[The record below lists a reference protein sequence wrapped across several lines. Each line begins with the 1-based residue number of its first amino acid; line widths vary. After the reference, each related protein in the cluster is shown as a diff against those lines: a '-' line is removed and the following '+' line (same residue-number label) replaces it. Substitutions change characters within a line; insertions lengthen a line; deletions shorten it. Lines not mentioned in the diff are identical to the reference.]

1 MNTEI
6 YKRSTELLD
15 KYTTFI
21 QSINQE
27 NLQKNITVQNLFSL
41 KSVLSNINNV
51 LTLLATLAIA
61 RKIIE
66 IFNIDNKQKEDIFF
80 NIENKKANSNGFDIQ
95 IDAPRKIL
103 VEVKC
108 NALIH
113 EQKLGQAQINSI
125 LEDARK
131 LRKESL
137 RHRKIK
143 IETSEYLKIIGIV
156 NSSTKFYEK
165 VVTQIIKEVKCK
177 ENTNPERQE
186 RLKVKKHICPLTS
199 ISDLINIQDLDKIYL
214 VGISVDDMEKELQKI
229 KTVQK

>member
-66 IFNIDNKQKEDIFF
+66 IFNIGNKQKKIYFL
-80 NIENKKANSNGFDIQ
+80 ISKTKKQ
-95 IDAPRKIL
+95 IPM
-103 VEVKC
+103 
-108 NALIH
+108 
-113 EQKLGQAQINSI
+113 
-125 LEDARK
+125 
-131 LRKESL
+131 
-137 RHRKIK
+137 
-143 IETSEYLKIIGIV
+143 
-156 NSSTKFYEK
+156 
-165 VVTQIIKEVKCK
+165 
-177 ENTNPERQE
+177 
-186 RLKVKKHICPLTS
+186 
-199 ISDLINIQDLDKIYL
+199 DLIFK
-214 VGISVDDMEKELQKI
+214 
-229 KTVQK
+229 

>member
-66 IFNIDNKQKEDIFF
+66 IFNIGNKQKEDILLEYLRYF
-80 NIENKKANSNGFDIQ
+80 ENKLKYYTELHSMAENEQDNDVIQSSLKA
-95 IDAPRKIL
+95 IDY
-103 VEVKC
+103 
-108 NALIH
+108 
-113 EQKLGQAQINSI
+113 
-125 LEDARK
+125 
-131 LRKESL
+131 
-137 RHRKIK
+137 
-143 IETSEYLKIIGIV
+143 TSELI
-156 NSSTKFYEK
+156 EK
-165 VVTQIIKEVKCK
+165 VQSDLFALTDDEKYDIEDNK
-177 ENTNPERQE
+177 EN
-186 RLKVKKHICPLTS
+186 
-199 ISDLINIQDLDKIYL
+199 
-214 VGISVDDMEKELQKI
+214 
-229 KTVQK
+229 